1 MSQERIGR
9 YGILERIAAGG
20 QATVYRAWDSET
32 GQVVALKVL
41 HPHLTHDKAY
51 IERFRLEARLSV
63 NITHPNVI
71 GVFEVAQHGDNH
83 FISMEYLPESLHHV
97 LEVQGKFPVEQ
108 AVNIAHQICRGL
120 QAAYDA
126 GVEVHRDIKPQ
137 NVLVSPDGTMKV
149 TDFGIAR
156 AADVSGLTAT
166 GAVIGTPHYMS
177 PEQAR
182 GERASSRS
190 DIYAIGI
197 TLYQMLS
204 GELPFIGDTPM
215 AVLEKHRTANPKKIR
230 QVRADVPKTLESIID
245 RCLAKDPNRRYQSP
259 RELAQALQVAVPAA
273 VTPSPRS
280 RAATPPPAAAPPR
293 PPIPPPPPPRP
304 VPRAPQPSP
313 TFIRVWESAVRA
325 RRRGPLWARF
335 MALTAFLAV
344 VGGGTISLFNHQREA
359 PARR

>member
-20 QATVYRAWDSET
+20 QATVYRAWDSEASR
-32 GQVVALKVL
+32 VVALKVL
-41 HPHLTHDKAY
+41 HSHLTHDAGY
-51 IERFRLEARLSV
+51 IERFRLEARLSI

-71 GVFEVAQHGDNH
+71 GVFEVAQHGENH
-83 FISMEYLPESLHHV
+83 FISMEYLPESLHHL
-97 LEVQGKFPVEQ
+97 LEVEGRFPVEQ
-108 AVNIAHQICRGL
+108 AVNVAHQICWGL

-137 NVLVSPDGTMKV
+137 NVLVAPDGTMKV

-156 AADVSGLTAT
+156 AADFSGLTAT
-166 GAVIGTPHYMS
+166 GAIIGTPHYMS

-215 AVLEKHRTANPKKIR
+215 AVLEKHRTANPKKVR
-230 QVRADVPKTLESIID
+230 QVRADVPKALESIID
-245 RCLAKDPNRRYQSP
+245 RCLAKDPNRRYQTP
-259 RELAQALQVAVPAA
+259 RELAQALQQAVPAA

-293 PPIPPPPPPRP
+293 PPTPPPPP
-304 VPRAPQPSP
+304 V
-313 TFIRVWESAVRA
+313 
-325 RRRGPLWARF
+325 
-335 MALTAFLAV
+335 
-344 VGGGTISLFNHQREA
+344 
-359 PARR
+359 PARTRTRRPRGSPSRNRPLARCARPLPAFSIICRREMP